1 MGLFAV
7 LTSEDQNLE
16 TKLKKSSRRMS
27 APFSLESSP
36 SEESP
41 FLDLRNPIMTDNSIY
56 KLNLERITR
65 NRS

>member
-1 MGLFAV
+1 
-7 LTSEDQNLE
+7 
-16 TKLKKSSRRMS
+16 MS